1 MHYLLTMTTTNE
13 TTEDI
18 KVTQELN
25 GTFSVE
31 AITEA
36 GVAYLEKQI
45 CFGAVA
51 VNVSHWSEALK
62 HIVAARAWELSVND
76 RGRLISGV

>member
-1 MHYLLTMTTTNE
+1 MTTTNE
-13 TTEDI
+13 KTADI
-18 KVTQELN
+18 KVTQEPN
-25 GTFSVE
+25 GSFTIE
-31 AITEA
+31 AATEA

-62 HIVAARAWELSVND
+62 HIIAARAWKLSVND
-76 RGRLISGV
+76 RGHLIAGA